1 MVARGPSMTV
11 LDIFLKQE
19 MNDLVYLLPPDLFV
33 RSGHSIQFIRFIKI
47 IIIIIIIII
56 MNRV

>member
-1 MVARGPSMTV
+1 MVARGPSMTI

-47 IIIIIIIII
+47 IIIIII